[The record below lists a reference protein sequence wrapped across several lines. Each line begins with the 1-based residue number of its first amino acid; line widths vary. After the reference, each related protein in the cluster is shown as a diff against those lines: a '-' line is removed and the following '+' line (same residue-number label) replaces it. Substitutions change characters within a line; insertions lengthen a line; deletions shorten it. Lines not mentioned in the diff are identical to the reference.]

1 MNTFLRIFTLGGV
14 FLKQRLLE
22 LYETYKREIIIGL
35 VGVLALLGLL
45 VWNGKQQPTGMPV
58 EKAATQVQQ
67 TAKTDRKSGKLFVD
81 VKGAVNKPGV
91 YELKRGSRIA
101 EAVNQAGGFRP
112 DADSNQV
119 NLAKQVND
127 QQMIYVPMKGEQVPQ
142 EGSSASAAAGQQA
155 GSDSKVVNL
164 NTATKEQLTTVTG
177 IGDKKA
183 DLILAYRQQHGQF
196 SRVEDLKNITGF
208 GDKTIAKIKD
218 QLSV

>member
-1 MNTFLRIFTLGGV
+1 M
-14 FLKQRLLE
+14 KQRLFD
-22 LYETYKREIIIGL
+22 LYETYKREILIGFVGGL
-35 VGVLALLGLL
+35 VILGLFI
-45 VWNGKQQPTGMPV
+45 WHGRQQPTEMPM
-58 EKAATQVQQ
+58 EKPATQVRQ
-67 TAKTDRKSGKLFVD
+67 TNKTDRKSGKVFVD

-91 YELKRGSRIA
+91 YELRRGSRIA

-112 DADSNQV
+112 DADNNQV

-127 QQMIYVPMKGEQVPQ
+127 QQMIYIPMKGEQVAPND
-142 EGSSASAAAGQQA
+142 GSLASGQQA
-155 GSDSKVVNL
+155 DSNSQVVNL
-164 NTATKEQLTTVTG
+164 NTATKEQLTTITG

>member
-1 MNTFLRIFTLGGV
+1 MNTSLRIFTLGGV
-14 FLKQRLLE
+14 FLKQRLLD

-35 VGVLALLGLL
+35 AGILAVIVLLAWTGRH
-45 VWNGKQQPTGMPV
+45 QSTGMPV
-58 EKAATQVQQ
+58 EKTATQVKQP
-67 TAKTDRKSGKLFVD
+67 TKTGRRNGKLFVD

-91 YELKRGSRIA
+91 YELSYGSRIT

-119 NLAKQVND
+119 NLAKQVSD
-127 QQMIYVPMKGEQVPQ
+127 QQMIYIPMKGEQVSQ
-142 EGSSASAAAGQQA
+142 ENTPVAGSQQA
-155 GSDSKVVNL
+155 ESKVIDL
-164 NTATKEQLTTVTG
+164 NTATKEQLTTITG

-196 SRVEDLKNITGF
+196 RRVEDLKNITGF